1 MNSAVRVYR
10 TEIASKHQINHVV
23 WETSSAIAF
32 RKVRNVWNIV
42 ASVHFS
48 SAFVFFFLNKDIFFF
63 SFNRIGSLHSI
74 RRSFLQ
80 FSSRN
85 RIFVSQFSPHNFFPL
100 WIGWALC
107 LCFVWNWMLSWHA
120 QTHHFLDHCL
130 RVPFLFCRCY
140 FSLNSVNAFSKFVQ
154 WLSLSLS
161 VSLDGYLLN
170 KIYSLHVIYVALHK
184 QRYF

>member
-1 MNSAVRVYR
+1 M
-10 TEIASKHQINHVV
+10 

-48 SAFVFFFLNKDIFFF
+48 WAFVFFFFNRDILFF
-63 SFNRIGSLHSI
+63 SFNKIGSLHSI

-85 RIFVSQFSPHNFFPL
+85 RIFVSQFFASQFSPPIFFPL

-130 RVPFLFCRCY
+130 RVPFFFRCY

-154 WLSLSLS
+154 WLYLC
-161 VSLDGYLLN
+161 VSLLAA
-170 KIYSLHVIYVALHK
+170 IYWTKFTLFMWFTLHCTNNNK